1 MADTQLE
8 QTFEASS
15 QACYDALLDILPG
28 LGYEIIK
35 KRPMAYL
42 LQAKGEVDGA
52 PISINAIGS
61 MFPPTKVTVTCS
73 SDKASDEQKQA
84 VAQAILDELASK
96 L

>member
-8 QTFEASS
+8 KTFEASS

-52 PISINAIGS
+52 PVSINAIGS

-73 SDKASDEQKQA
+73 SDKASAEQKQKA
-84 VAQAILDELASK
+84 AQAILDELASK